1 MWSVKTI
8 RPFLFITVS
17 TLLLLILMGGTAE
30 STLVTEVNAHAA
42 PTTGGK
48 SIIEH
53 IVSFVNLLLSSIF
66 IITVGYFLLV
76 FGFYHLHPEGKER
89 ASSTLRRSVIYVVAI
104 GVTYLLANG
113 ILSHVADANTFTLG
127 TVFLY

>member
-1 MWSVKTI
+1 MWSAKTV
-8 RPFLFITVS
+8 RLLLTVS
-17 TLLLLILMGGTAE
+17 TLVLLILIGGTAE

-42 PTTGGK
+42 PTTGAGK
-48 SIIEH
+48 SLIEH

-89 ASSTLRRSVIYVVAI
+89 ASSALRLSVIYVVAI

-113 ILSHVADANTFTLG
+113 ILSLVADANTFTLG